1 MRTFQADY
9 KFGIEAENDTL
20 VLIRQFDNTLT
31 KSKGRYSPFDFVNET
46 NTLYVELKTRTFFK
60 NKYPT
65 TMLPFSKI
73 AHCDKPDI
81 TYIFAFK
88 FTDAL
93 SYIKY
98 DKTLF
103 DTFEVKEGG
112 RWDRGRPELNK
123 YIYIPIDK
131 LTDFT
136 SV

>member
-1 MRTFQADY
+1 MRTFKKDY
-9 KFGIEAENDTL
+9 TL
-20 VLIRQFDNTLT
+20 VLKAEDNTLVFIRQFDNTLA
-31 KSKGRYSPFDFVNET
+31 KSKDRYAPFDFVNNA

-65 TMLPFSKI
+65 TMLPYSKI
-73 AHCDKPDI
+73 THCDNPEV

-88 FTDAL
+88 YTDKI

-98 DKTLF
+98 DKELF
-103 DTFEVKEGG
+103 NTFEVKEGG

-131 LTDFT
+131 LTDLT
-136 SV
+136 